1 MVVWRCQ
8 GSTAANPGGAN
19 GRVAM
24 SGVGRSQPWRSQW
37 SCDDVRGRPQPPL
50 EEPMVVWRC
59 QGSTAANPGGANGRV
74 AMSGVDRSQP
84 WRSQWSCGDVR
95 GRPQPTLEE
104 PMVVWRCQ
112 GSPAANPGGA
122 NGRVAMS
129 GVDRS
134 HLWRSQWSC
143 GDVRGRPQPTLEEP
157 MVVWR
162 CQGST
167 AANPGGANGR
177 VAMSGVDR
185 SQPWRSQWSCGD
197 VRGRPQPTLEE
208 PMVM

>member
-1 MVVWRCQ
+1 M
-8 GSTAANPGGAN
+8 
-19 GRVAM
+19 AM
-24 SGVGRSQPWRSQW
+24 SGV
-37 SCDDVRGRPQPPL
+37 
-50 EEPMVVWRC
+50 
-59 QGSTAANPGGANGRV
+59 A
-74 AMSGVDRSQP
+74 RSQP

-129 GVDRS
+129 GVARS
-134 HLWRSQWSC
+134 QPWRSQWSC

-162 CQGST
+162 CQGSA

-177 VAMSGVDR
+177 VAMSGVGR
-185 SQPWRSQWSCGD
+185 SQTEAFETLTSRRQFILQGFQMTGISASFFVSDQVVQCLKVHHIFPKAASSGSYN
-197 VRGRPQPTLEE
+197 RP
-208 PMVM
+208 